1 MQKSQAQK
9 PRKGNTT
16 PRAFNDVLRS
26 SLSLLDKLYKDFSA
40 LLIIFI
46 FVLLISV
53 YIILRAINLDY
64 AYPLTVTFIFMLL
77 SLGLYFKDKSIL
89 NAIIAFSLGI
99 FTAFT
104 VTWNGSTFTIFVISF
119 GLLFITMFLLKC
131 VADAANV
138 EEKLTKATI
147 ACISDTDT
155 NKKDLKEVADIVMQQ
170 QRDKRGLLSIHK
182 VYDAI
187 LFLAY
192 QKVPKSRM
200 ILLITALSY
209 IHPMTKVDAELLLPL
224 LNNINY
230 LSQTEQDLDTNV
242 EVLHT
247 CFREAKSTPIDLVK
261 LLNDALPIAIENEID
276 FVLFMDTILAY
287 LSRGYAQASIVE
299 RLSRQFTKKTI

>member
-104 VTWNGSTFTIFVISF
+104 VTWNG
-119 GLLFITMFLLKC
+119 
-131 VADAANV
+131 
-138 EEKLTKATI
+138 
-147 ACISDTDT
+147 
-155 NKKDLKEVADIVMQQ
+155 
-170 QRDKRGLLSIHK
+170 
-182 VYDAI
+182 DAI
-187 LFLAY
+187 PTY
-192 QKVPKSRM
+192 V
-200 ILLITALSY
+200 
-209 IHPMTKVDAELLLPL
+209 
-224 LNNINY
+224 
-230 LSQTEQDLDTNV
+230 
-242 EVLHT
+242 
-247 CFREAKSTPIDLVK
+247 
-261 LLNDALPIAIENEID
+261 
-276 FVLFMDTILAY
+276 
-287 LSRGYAQASIVE
+287 
-299 RLSRQFTKKTI
+299 